1 MVCIHFYLKLNFRRI
16 LLSKIKFFHPIS
28 FIFFIFL
35 KFVRLTNK
43 WEYYNYDIPKDYW
56 NKKKPFIWVHWH
68 GQSLMLPDSWDYKR
82 QDLFALVSRHGD
94 GNFIGSVLSHFGIKL
109 VRGAGNPKKLGVKE
123 KGGAMALRSML
134 RVLKSGHSVC
144 LTADQPP
151 GPGKISGFGVI
162 TLARI
167 SGVPIIPVAASTSRR
182 YELSNWDKFSI
193 NLPFGRGS
201 VVWGEP
207 IFIDSSASKREIEE
221 KRQLLE
227 KKLLETFED
236 SKDKV
241 DNE

>member
-1 MVCIHFYLKLNFRRI
+1 MANVA
-16 LLSKIKFFHPIS
+16 
-28 FIFFIFL
+28 
-35 KFVRLTNK
+35 
-43 WEYYNYDIPKDYW
+43 
-56 NKKKPFIWVHWH
+56 
-68 GQSLMLPDSWDYKR
+68 MLVSNRHDPDPRVQKEAE
-82 QDLFALVSRHGD
+82 ALV
-94 GNFIGSVLSHFGIKL
+94 
-109 VRGAGNPKKLGVKE
+109 
-123 KGGAMALRSML
+123 
-134 RVLKSGHSVC
+134 KSGHSVC

-207 IFIDSSASKREIEE
+207 IFIDSRASKREIEE

>member
-1 MVCIHFYLKLNFRRI
+1 M
-16 LLSKIKFFHPIS
+16 SKIKFFHPIS

-43 WEYYNYDIPKDYW
+43 WEYYNYDIPQDYW

-182 YELSNWDKFSI
+182 YELSNWDNFQLI
-193 NLPFGRGS
+193 FRLEEALLFGGS
-201 VVWGEP
+201 LFLLIQGHR
-207 IFIDSSASKREIEE
+207 KE
-221 KRQLLE
+221 KL
-227 KKLLETFED
+227 KK
-236 SKDKV
+236 KD
-241 DNE
+241 NY